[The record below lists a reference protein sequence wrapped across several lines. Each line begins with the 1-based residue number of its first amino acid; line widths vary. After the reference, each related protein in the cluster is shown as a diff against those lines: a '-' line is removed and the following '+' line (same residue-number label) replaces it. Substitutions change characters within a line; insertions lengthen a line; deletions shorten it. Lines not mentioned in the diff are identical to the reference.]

1 MSIEIRHL
9 RAFVAVAEEL
19 NFRRASERLH
29 LAQPAL
35 SRTIRDMESLM
46 GVTLFERSTRSVRLT
61 PAGASFL
68 AEAREMLEHLT
79 AATRNAQRFEHGEL
93 GTLNVGFND
102 FAINDALPPIV
113 MRFRTRYPDI
123 SVNLRSM
130 SSPEMADAIRKRR
143 LDMGF
148 LTGAHLVGDL
158 SHIVLRR
165 ERLVC
170 LLPKGHRLAA
180 QNEIA
185 LASLATEP
193 FVTGSAT
200 GWQSFLDVVNAYCM
214 QAGFLPRV
222 AQEASHSDSIV
233 NLVAAGMGVSI
244 YIDAAWVKERRD
256 VVMRPLAG
264 KPPIVVS
271 VAAWHPQL
279 KSRALENFVTVTRE
293 VVAGSSATGRKGTP
307 PSRRRV
313 TAK

>member
-1 MSIEIRHL
+1 MPFGHLYRLAAMSIEIRHL
-9 RAFVAVAEEL
+9 RAFVAVAEDL
-19 NFRRASERLH
+19 NFRRAAERLN

-46 GVTLFERSTRSVRLT
+46 GVTLFERSTRSVKLT
-61 PAGASFL
+61 PTGTSFL

-79 AATRNAQRFEHGEL
+79 AAIRNAQRFESGEL

-102 FAINDALPPIV
+102 FAINDALPPII
-113 MRFRTRYPDI
+113 MRFRSRYPDI

-143 LDMGF
+143 LDIGF
-148 LTGAHLVGDL
+148 LTGAHLVGGL
-158 SHIVLRR
+158 SHQVLRK

-170 LLPKGHRLAA
+170 LLPKGHRLAN
-180 QNEIA
+180 QKSIA
-185 LASLATEP
+185 IASLANEP
-193 FVTGSAT
+193 FVTGASA

-214 QAGFLPRV
+214 AAGFLPRV

-244 YIDAAWVKERRD
+244 YIDAGWVKERRD
-256 VVMRPLAG
+256 VVMRPLAE

-271 VAAWHPQL
+271 VAAWHPDL
-279 KSRALENFVTVTRE
+279 KSRILENFVKVTRE
-293 VVAGSSATGRKGTP
+293 VVAD
-307 PSRRRV
+307 PSQD
-313 TAK
+313 